1 VSSHS
6 SSSDRPA
13 DRQPGAGAGSGDGQ
27 SVAARFARRAARAQL
42 LAGQSAAAREA
53 LEFAAGL
60 LGAQAALAA
69 AVERT
74 HRRRPLTGGLPA
86 DREAL
91 ADELAALVAF
101 AADRGP
107 PGLRAQALA
116 FGAPAGGARLDG
128 FWTGDGS
135 GHQDYLAR
143 AALRPYA
150 EVLAALGVPPR
161 RADANHAGCPFCAG
175 PPWIVSRSGGGELE
189 GARRLLG
196 CALCGT
202 EWSVNRISCPAC
214 GEQGPDKL
222 PSFQS
227 GRYPAARIEACAT
240 CRVYLKSID
249 LSVDGLAIPEVDDLC
264 SLSLDL
270 WASEEGYSRL
280 EPGLAGL

>member
-1 VSSHS
+1 VSSSNH
-6 SSSDRPA
+6 PA
-13 DRQPGAGAGSGDGQ
+13 DGVTAAGGGSAGAG

-42 LAGQSAAAREA
+42 LAGQATAAREA
-53 LEFAAGL
+53 LDFAAGL
-60 LGAQAALAA
+60 LGAQGTLAA
-69 AVERT
+69 AVERA
-74 HRRRPLTGGLPA
+74 HGARPLTGRLPA

-91 ADELAALVAF
+91 AGELAALVAF
-101 AADRGP
+101 AADQGP
-107 PGLRAQALA
+107 PVLREQARA
-116 FGAPAGGARLDG
+116 FGEPAASARLDG

-135 GHQDYLAR
+135 GREDYLAR

-150 EVLAALGVPPR
+150 EVLAALGVRPQRGDTDP
-161 RADANHAGCPFCAG
+161 DGCPFCGG
-175 PPWIVSRSGGGELE
+175 PPWIASRSGGGELD

-214 GEQGPDKL
+214 GEQTPDKL

-227 GRYPAARIEACAT
+227 GRYPSARIEACAT
-240 CRVYLKSID
+240 CHVYVK
-249 LSVDGLAIPEVDDLC
+249 SVDLTVDGRAIPEVDDLC

-270 WASEEGYSRL
+270 WAAEEGYSRL